1 MQLETDYGAQRWS
14 FHSTALASGSSDS
27 EAAALRDML
36 EAFASSA
43 TELSSWTRPCSY
55 RLVER
60 VHVEDVARMTA
71 REQQI
76 AAEVAKM
83 AEDLVA
89 APDLSEPTVPAATRA
104 RGPSIVAPA
113 VDLTPQIMA
122 DAFQRLVLEDRRA
135 FESYWSP
142 PEAAIDDP
150 DPAPESAPAVPAARS
165 TTPTEADAPLFAF
178 ESRGSG
184 DLQPSRVFLL
194 LDYPSSLA
202 ETQELLR
209 RGEASADDG
218 AASTRAPQDSPLP
231 LLPLLDGLI
240 LVVDPSK
247 EPSQRRKTVQ
257 PSGSERRKSITKQQS
272 LPDVDALEAVRPQKS
287 VFQTANPMIC
297 AMYEASSVGG
307 LEWSDFVFAEL
318 DCASRV
324 TKEPT
329 PAVDLVRDLIAL
341 VEPLATHKF
350 AFKQWV
356 SSTVMAT
363 LPALESSEDEGASRV
378 CYNQVLGRVCD
389 ASIGV
394 STVLFALKEAVAMAL
409 EGDTDDDASNQTPQ
423 RYELEAFIDH
433 GDVASIRLA
442 RSCLHHH
449 HLQEKLDQSQEVNPC
464 RIHGQRIDEIEKD
477 MWARSDLPGVG
488 NSGRKRMP
496 KQPELTATTRSA
508 LDTECSRFTDPI
520 AELECVHRTRQ
531 LLQLEQTLGA
541 PWHGRLRSRVFAEYL
556 DIHILP
562 QRLVE
567 ILGNSPTV
575 HTQYDPRT
583 DSLLLA
589 TVAATAPGRLRTSSW
604 SARDHIRHRPAFK
617 EWRREEAVPD
627 EYLTPRTALAVSACV
642 PLSSGELA
650 QVSEKCWTLFPSD
663 QSVVRVRQTPRD
675 LRWLSVYQQSDVF
688 GLRPA
693 ASESAMQFVASL
705 QDGSL
710 VQIAGGEQDSW
721 LLKPDGFSAVTMT
734 NTFPCGLSVLA
745 CSDGTIVQRYALSSK
760 EDSEDNEDLELFRV
774 ITGHGSVVRV
784 LQSGKRQVLL
794 ASGAASPSQSR
805 ASALVVDPETNTLVE
820 RHANGVLVATR
831 PSGARVTYHLDG
843 TTMTMNATRSHILVQ
858 HPRFADV
865 WMDLEV
871 NTMASRHAMGQ
882 RVAVTKGG
890 LRTRSIVTVY
900 DGTRIELGYNTKVIA
915 QVNGRVTTTKPGGG
929 PRVVAKDSGR
939 VEYYPSSTTRV
950 HSESSK
956 DNDDLDVTS
965 ERGVYYFD
973 LYKKRFELYD
983 AEQNEFTVDLQPESE
998 GEDDL
1003 RPTPRV
1009 TVALAGVVS
1018 DSEASHNGV
1027 SPIAAHA
1034 VINDPIEPH
1043 VLLLE
1048 GDGTGI
1054 ELLRPCDI
1062 GPYLQALHSLKAGE
1076 GSKHQTFLD
1085 LVRLDAADKGDQT
1098 PPFGDPAL
1106 VEEMRALQRPVALVA
1121 RHLPNYPRV
1130 PSSAPQFTVV
1140 RRLEQLEPLAPEQ
1153 LQQLHQ
1159 ALDQW
1164 TAWQEAREI
1173 NKNQY
1178 TVLDPRDAE
1187 TLAQEK
1193 ALQARV
1199 LAASKA
1205 TRARKKLEKRK
1216 AREQRHKSDKQPQQM
1231 AMETVHES
1239 DEHSQTHGD
1248 GHSGESESDEF
1259 DQFGSDDSDDGG
1271 DTDPAADV
1279 EDPSELIWTAFC
1291 EADSAKSGLLTTAQ
1305 GKPSA
1310 CPSSTVRCLTLFSK
1324 LGERSCTFSVPVS
1337 PAPSWLRRAE
1347 HCSSRTHLR

>member
-1 MQLETDYGAQRWS
+1 ME
-14 FHSTALASGSSDS
+14 
-27 EAAALRDML
+27 E
-36 EAFASSA
+36 
-43 TELSSWTRPCSY
+43 
-55 RLVER
+55 
-60 VHVEDVARMTA
+60 VAKMTA

-76 AAEVAKM
+76 AAEDAKL
-83 AEDLVA
+83 AEDPAA
-89 APDLSEPTVPAATRA
+89 APETSEPMAPAAART
-104 RGPSIVAPA
+104 RGPSIVAP
-113 VDLTPQIMA
+113 DIELTPQIMA
-122 DAFQRLVLEDRRA
+122 DAFQRLVQDDKRA
-135 FESYWSP
+135 FESYWTP
-142 PEAAIDDP
+142 PETAIEDSDA
-150 DPAPESAPAVPAARS
+150 APEPAPAVPAARS

-178 ESRGSG
+178 ESRNAG
-184 DLQPSRVFLL
+184 DPQPSRVFLL

-202 ETQELLR
+202 ETLELLR

-218 AASTRAPQDSPLP
+218 APTRAPPDSPLP

-240 LVVDPSK
+240 LLVDPNK
-247 EPSQRRKTVQ
+247 ETSQRRKTAQ
-257 PSGSERRKSITKQQS
+257 PSGTERRKSITKQQS
-272 LPDVDALEAVRPQKS
+272 AQEVEALEAVRPQKS
-287 VFQTANPMIC
+287 VFQTANPVIS
-297 AMYEASSVGG
+297 ALYDTSSVGG
-307 LEWSDFVFAEL
+307 LEWSDFMFAEL

-324 TKEPT
+324 TREPI
-329 PAVDLVRDLIAL
+329 PAVDLVRELIAL

-356 SSTVMAT
+356 SSTTMT
-363 LPALESSEDEGASRV
+363 SLPALVSSEDEDTSRA
-378 CYNQVLGRVCD
+378 CYNEILGRVCD

-394 STVLFALKEAVAMAL
+394 STVLFALKEAVAVTL
-409 EGDTDDDASNQTPQ
+409 DGELDDDASNQMPQ
-423 RYELEAFIDH
+423 TYELEAFIDH

-449 HLQEKLDQSQEVNPC
+449 HLQEKLDQPQEIGPC
-464 RIHGQRIDEIEKD
+464 RVHGQRIDEIEKD
-477 MWARSDLPGVG
+477 MWTRSDLPGVG
-488 NSGRKRMP
+488 NGGRKRMP
-496 KQPELTATTRSA
+496 KKPEFTATKRSA

-520 AELECVHRTRQ
+520 AELACVHRTRQ

-541 PWHGRLRSRVFAEYL
+541 PWHGRLRSRAFAEYL

-562 QRLVE
+562 QRLAA

-604 SARDHIRHRPAFK
+604 SARDHVRHRPAFK
-617 EWRREEAVPD
+617 EWRREEAVPE
-627 EYLTPRTALAVSACV
+627 EYLTPRTALAGSACV

-675 LRWLSVYQQSDVF
+675 LRWLSVYQQGDVF
-688 GLRPA
+688 GLRPP
-693 ASESAMQFVASL
+693 ASEGTMQFIASL

-710 VQIAGGEQDSW
+710 VQIAGGELDAW
-721 LLKPDGFSAVTMT
+721 PLKPDGFSAVTMT
-734 NTFPCGLSVLA
+734 NTLPCGLSVLA

-760 EDSEDNEDLELFRV
+760 VDGEDSEELELFRV

-784 LQSGKRQVLL
+784 LQSGKKQVLL
-794 ASGAASPSQSR
+794 ASGAVSPSQSR
-805 ASALVVDPETNTLVE
+805 ASSLMVDPETNTMVE

-831 PSGARVTYHLDG
+831 PSGARVTYHVDG
-843 TTMTMNATRSHILVQ
+843 TTMTVNATRSHVLVQ

-865 WMDLEV
+865 WIDLEV
-871 NTMASRHAMGQ
+871 NAMASRHATGQ

-939 VEYYPSSTTRV
+939 VEYYPSTTTRA
-950 HSESSK
+950 HGEGSK

-973 LYKKRFELYD
+973 LHKKRFELCD
-983 AEQNEFTVDLQPESE
+983 AEQNEFTVELQPESE

-1003 RPTPRV
+1003 RSTPRV
-1009 TVALAGVVS
+1009 AVALAGVVS
-1018 DSEASHNGV
+1018 NSDASRNGV
-1027 SPIAAHA
+1027 SSIAAEA

-1062 GPYLQALHSLKAGE
+1062 GPYLQTPHSLKTGE
-1076 GSKHQTFLD
+1076 VSTHQTFLD
-1085 LVRLDAADKGDQT
+1085 LVHLDAADKSDQP

-1106 VEEMRALQRPVALVA
+1106 LDEMRTLQRPVALVA
-1121 RHLPNYPRV
+1121 CHLPNLPRV

-1153 LQQLHQ
+1153 LQRLHQ

-1164 TAWQEAREI
+1164 AAWQEAREV

-1178 TVLDPRDAE
+1178 IVLDPRDVE
-1187 TLAQEK
+1187 TLAQER

-1205 TRARKKLEKRK
+1205 TRARKKLERRK
-1216 AREQRHKSDKQPQQM
+1216 AREQRHKTDKQPQQM

-1271 DTDPAADV
+1271 DTDPAAGV
-1279 EDPSELIWTAFC
+1279 EDPSELLWTAFC

-1305 GKPSA
+1305 GNASA
-1310 CPSSTVRCLTLFSK
+1310 CPSSSAHGLTLFWK
-1324 LGERSCTFSVPVS
+1324 LGERWCTFSVPVS
-1337 PAPSWLRRAE
+1337 PVPSWLRRAE
-1347 HCSSRTHLR
+1347 RCSPRTHLR